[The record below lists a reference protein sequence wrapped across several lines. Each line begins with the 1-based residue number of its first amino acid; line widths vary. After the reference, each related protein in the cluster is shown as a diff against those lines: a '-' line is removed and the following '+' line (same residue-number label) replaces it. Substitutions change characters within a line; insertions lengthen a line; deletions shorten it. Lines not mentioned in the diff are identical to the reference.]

1 MTKPILVSGIQPT
14 GKLHIG
20 NYLGALKNFTA
31 LQNSGKYQCY
41 FFVADL
47 HSLTE
52 SASGRINP
60 KDKLAQVK
68 NVVLD
73 MLAAGIDPKK
83 SVIFVQSAIPAH
95 SELAWILN
103 TITPFGELSR
113 MTQFKSKG
121 ELNEK
126 SKKELILNLAKEIGY
141 KEIDINLRLSELLR
155 ETTKEEAINIGLFDY
170 PVLMAADIILY
181 GAKFV
186 PVGDDQ
192 LQHLEFTRTIARKFN
207 SKFGKTFIEPQPIL
221 TETSRVMS
229 LDEPKKKMAKSR
241 PAGCLFIDDSPDI
254 IRKKIMS
261 AVTDSGSEVKAYKED
276 KEGIGNLI
284 LLYSAFSGETAG
296 AIEKKYAGKG
306 YGQFKRNLAEVA
318 VKALAPF
325 QKKKK
330 ELTKNNGLIHK
341 TVAAGNKKANAV
353 ASKKL
358 LEVKK
363 KIGLI

>member
-1 MTKPILVSGIQPT
+1 MKPILVSGIQPT

-20 NYLGALKNFTA
+20 NYLGALRNFVA

-52 SASGRINP
+52 DFNP
-60 KDKLAQVK
+60 KEKPAQVK
-68 NVVLD
+68 DVVLD

-113 MTQFKSKG
+113 MTQFKD
-121 ELNEK
+121 K
-126 SKKELILNLAKEIGY
+126 SEHASENVNL
-141 KEIDINLRLSELLR
+141 
-155 ETTKEEAINIGLFDY
+155 GLFDY

-207 SKFGKTFIEPQPIL
+207 NKYGKTFIEPQPLL
-221 TETSRVMS
+221 TETSRIMS

-241 PAGCLFIDDSPDI
+241 PAGCLFIDDPPEV

-261 AVTDSGSEVKAYKED
+261 AVTDSGSEVKADMEG
-276 KEGIGNLI
+276 KEGVGNLI
-284 LLYSAFSGETAG
+284 LLYSALSGESIN
-296 AIEKKYAGKG
+296 AIEKKYSGKG
-306 YGQFKRNLAEVA
+306 YGQFKRDLAEVA

-330 ELTKNNGLIHK
+330 ELLKNTAFVNK
-341 TVAAGNKKANAV
+341 SVAAGNKKAGAV
-353 ASKKL
+353 AAKKL
-358 LEVKK
+358 LEIKK
-363 KIGLI
+363 KIGLVS

>member
-1 MTKPILVSGIQPT
+1 MKPILVSGIQPT
-14 GKLHIG
+14 GKLHIV
-20 NYLGALKNFTA
+20 NYLGALQNFVA

-52 SASGRINP
+52 DFNP
-60 KDKLAQVK
+60 KEKPIQIRDL
-68 NVVLD
+68 VVD
-73 MLAAGIDPKK
+73 YLAAGIDPRK

-103 TITPFGELSR
+103 TTTPFGELRR
-113 MTQFKSKG
+113 MTQFKD
-121 ELNEK
+121 K
-126 SKKELILNLAKEIGY
+126 SEDTPENV
-141 KEIDINLRLSELLR
+141 
-155 ETTKEEAINIGLFDY
+155 NIGLFDY
-170 PVLMAADIILY
+170 PVLMAADIVLY
-181 GAKFV
+181 DAKFV

-207 SKFGKTFIEPQPIL
+207 NRYGKTFIEPQPVL
-221 TETSRVMS
+221 TDNSRIMS
-229 LDEPKKKMAKSR
+229 LDEPKKKMSKSR
-241 PAGCLFIDDSPDI
+241 PAGCLFIDDSPEV

-261 AVTDSGSEVKAYKED
+261 AVTDSGSEVKANVES

-284 LLYSAFSGETAG
+284 LLYSALSGKTAG

-306 YGQFKRNLAEVA
+306 YGQFKRDLAEVV
-318 VKALAPF
+318 VKSLEPF

-330 ELTKNNGLIHK
+330 ELLKNTALVNRS
-341 TVAAGNKKANAV
+341 VAAGNKKASAV

-363 KIGLI
+363 RMGLIS

>member
-1 MTKPILVSGIQPT
+1 MKPILVSGIQPT

-20 NYLGALKNFTA
+20 NYLGALKNFVA

-52 SASGRINP
+52 DYNP
-60 KDKLAQVK
+60 KEKPAQIK
-68 NVVLD
+68 DVVLD
-73 MLAAGIDPKK
+73 MLATGIDPKK

-113 MTQFKSKG
+113 MTQFKD
-121 ELNEK
+121 K
-126 SKKELILNLAKEIGY
+126 SENTPQN
-141 KEIDINLRLSELLR
+141 INL
-155 ETTKEEAINIGLFDY
+155 GLFDY

-181 GAKFV
+181 DAKFV

-221 TETSRVMS
+221 SEAPRVMS
-229 LDEPKKKMAKSR
+229 LDDPKKKMSKSN
-241 PAGCLFIDDSPDI
+241 PAGCLFLDDSPEA
-254 IRKKIMS
+254 IRRKIMS
-261 AVTDSGSEVKAYKED
+261 AVTDSGSEIKAEVAG
-276 KEGIGNLI
+276 KEGIGNLV
-284 LLYSAFSGETAG
+284 LLYSTLSGEAAG
-296 AIEKKYAGKG
+296 AIEKKYAGRG
-306 YGQFKRNLAEVA
+306 YGQFKRDLAEIA
-318 VKALAPF
+318 VNALAPF

-330 ELTKNNGLIHK
+330 LMKNSGLINR
-341 TVAAGNKKANAV
+341 TIAAGNKKANAV
-353 ASKKL
+353 AVKKL
-358 LEVKK
+358 KEVKK
-363 KIGLI
+363 KIGLIA

>member
-1 MTKPILVSGIQPT
+1 MKPILVSGIQPT

-20 NYLGALKNFTA
+20 NYLGALKNFVA

-52 SASGRINP
+52 DFNP
-60 KDKLAQVK
+60 KEKPAQVK
-68 NVVLD
+68 DVVLD

-113 MTQFKSKG
+113 MTQFKD
-121 ELNEK
+121 K
-126 SKKELILNLAKEIGY
+126 SGHAPEN
-141 KEIDINLRLSELLR
+141 INL
-155 ETTKEEAINIGLFDY
+155 GLFDY

-181 GAKFV
+181 NAGLV

-192 LQHLEFTRTIARKFN
+192 DQHLEFTRTIARKFN
-207 SKFGKTFIEPQPIL
+207 NKFGQTFIEPKAL
-221 TETSRVMS
+221 HTEIPRVMA
-229 LDEPKKKMAKSR
+229 LNEPNKKMSKSQ
-241 PAGCLFIDDSPDI
+241 PAGCLFLDDSLEV

-261 AVTDSGSEVKAYKED
+261 AVTDSGSDVKAGVEG
-276 KEGIGNLI
+276 KEGINNLI
-284 LLYSAFSGETAG
+284 LLYSALSNETVSS
-296 AIEKKYAGKG
+296 IEKKYSGKG
-306 YGQFKRNLAEVA
+306 YGQFKRDLAEVA

-330 ELTKNNGLIHK
+330 ELLKNTTLVNK
-341 TVAAGNKKANAV
+341 SVAIGNKKASAV

-358 LEVKK
+358 IEVKK
-363 KIGLI
+363 KIGLL

>member
-1 MTKPILVSGIQPT
+1 MKPILVSGIQPT

-20 NYLGALKNFTA
+20 NYLGMLKNA
-31 LQNSGKYQCY
+31 VHLQNSGKYQCY

-52 SASGRINP
+52 DFNP
-60 KDKLAQVK
+60 KDKPAQIK

-83 SVIFVQSAIPAH
+83 SIIFIQSAVPAH

-113 MTQFKSKG
+113 MTQFKD
-121 ELNEK
+121 K
-126 SKKELILNLAKEIGY
+126 SEHASEN
-141 KEIDINLRLSELLR
+141 INL
-155 ETTKEEAINIGLFDY
+155 GLFDY

-181 GAKFV
+181 DAKFV

-207 SKFGKTFIEPQPIL
+207 NKYGETFIEPQPIL
-221 TETSRVMS
+221 TRASRIMS
-229 LDEPKKKMAKSR
+229 LDEPKKKMSKSR
-241 PAGCLFIDDSPDI
+241 PAGCLFIDDSPDT

-261 AVTDSGSEVKAYKED
+261 AVTDSRSEVKADIEG

-284 LLYSAFSGETAG
+284 LLYSALSGETSAK
-296 AIEKKYAGKG
+296 IEKKYAGKG
-306 YGQFKRNLAEVA
+306 YGQFKRDLAEVA
-318 VKALAPF
+318 VKTLTPF
-325 QKKKK
+325 QKKKE
-330 ELTKNNGLIHK
+330 ELSKNTTLINK
-341 TVAAGNKKANAV
+341 SVAAGNKEANTV

-363 KIGLI
+363 KIGLYK